1 MKTLSNSELIVNNDG
16 SVYHLGLLPDQI
28 YENVITVGDPDRVD
42 TVAKHLDST
51 HFMVQNR
58 EFKTIGGQIGDR
70 KITIISTGIGTD
82 NVDIVFNE
90 LSFLLNF
97 NLQTRKK
104 NPVQKNI
111 DIFRIGTSGSISKD
125 VELDSLVYSQH
136 VISFDDLFKFYH
148 HEFDTVSFDNRLY
161 EVIPCSASLEKRFK
175 AFQPSLTLTAKG
187 FYGPQFRRSAI
198 APKYSLED
206 LNSITYKNQHIG
218 NIEMETAGIYG
229 LSNLLGFNAIS
240 LNAILAD
247 RLNGTFS
254 KNPNAVIEKL
264 IVKTLDIIC

>member
-16 SVYHLGLLPDQI
+16 SVYHLGLLPHQI

-42 TVAKHLDST
+42 AVAKHLDSS

-58 EFKTIGGQIGDR
+58 EFKTIGGQIGDK

-97 NLQTRKK
+97 DLKTREK
-104 NPVQKNI
+104 NSIQKNI
-111 DIFRIGTSGSISKD
+111 DIFRIGTSGSVSNEI
-125 VELDSLVYSQH
+125 EMDSMVYSKH
-136 VISFDDLFKFYH
+136 AISFDDLFKFYH
-148 HEFDTVSFDNRLY
+148 HNFDTISFDKQHY
-161 EVIPCSASLEKRFK
+161 EVISCSERLEKRFK
-175 AFQPSLTLTAKG
+175 TFKPSLTLTAKG

-206 LNSITYKNQHIG
+206 IRTITYQNQPIG

-229 LSNLLGFNAIS
+229 LSHLLGFNAIS

-254 KNPNAVIEKL
+254 SNPAAVIEKL